1 MKTFHIILKT
11 VTFCKMLQ
19 IWQMPK
25 NDSVKI
31 ISRDVPLLQNRVA
44 SVFMQKQTAVNND
57 SSEDDGDTQI
67 IEKVREVAS

>member
-1 MKTFHIILKT
+1 MKIIT
-11 VTFCKMLQ
+11 YFVITLQ

-31 ISRDVPLLQNRVA
+31 IPREEPKDPKRVA

-57 SSEDDGDTQI
+57 ATDDDGDTQI
-67 IEKVREVAS
+67 IEKVREVTP